1 MSNQTKDSKTEA
13 REKTS
18 MTSNLLDYV
27 GEKLD
32 PRQEVP
38 LDQRLAQLTPEQ
50 KAQLQEIEDNAIRTF
65 KGMLDDLE
73 SALGML
79 RIGHH
84 VGWKVLYMAHSKKTV
99 RKYEEILNIRIRD
112 IFPEKGPSAD
122 RSLGLAL
129 AEKYSNFWKVVSG
142 EIKITNR
149 REIK

>member
-1 MSNQTKDSKTEA
+1 MSNQTKDSKTKA
-13 REKTS
+13 PEKTS
-18 MTSNLLDYV
+18 IASDLLDYV

-32 PRQEVP
+32 PRPEVP
-38 LDQRLAQLTPEQ
+38 LEKRLAELTPEQ

-99 RKYEEILNIRIRD
+99 RKYEEILDIRIRD
-112 IFPEKGPSAD
+112 IFPEKGPSAE
-122 RSLGLAL
+122 RSLGLVL

>member
-18 MTSNLLDYV
+18 MASNLLDYV

-38 LDQRLAQLTPEQ
+38 LDQRLAQLTLEQ

-73 SALGML
+73 SALGIL